1 MQLPVL
7 QSQFLLNPAITY
19 LNFGSFG
26 ACPRPIFDDYQ
37 RWQRELE
44 FEPAQFITVNG
55 LNYLQQSRQALS
67 AYIHC
72 APDDIVYTMNP
83 SYGINIIAKSFPLSP
98 GDEILS
104 TNLEYGACDRT
115 WNYYCKKAGAK
126 YVRQPITLP
135 IVSREAF
142 IEDFFKGLSPRTKA
156 IFISHITSATALIL
170 PVKEICDIAKQKG
183 LITIV
188 DGAHAPGHIPVDL
201 SGLQADIYAGAPHKW
216 MMTPKGCSF
225 LYVKKEFQP
234 LFDPLLISWGYE
246 SAAPSPSRFLDY
258 HQGQGTR
265 DFSAFLTVPAAIRF
279 IKEHQWETVA
289 GACRKLVQDNAV
301 RFCDLMEVDP
311 ISPISDEFLGQM
323 FSIPIRTLQPE
334 KLQRHLF
341 DHYSIEIPVTRQ
353 DNRNFIRYSI
363 NAFNSREDLDKLYAA
378 LQEIMANTA
387 LLEPGQKIAR

>member
-44 FEPAQFITVNG
+44 YEPVQFITVNG

-72 APDDIVYTMNP
+72 DADDIVYTTNP
-83 SYGINIIAKSFPLSP
+83 SYAINIIAKSFPLSP

-115 WNYYCKKAGAK
+115 FGYYCKKAGAK
-126 YVRQPITLP
+126 YIRQPITLP
-135 IVSREAF
+135 ITSRAAF
-142 IEDFFKGLSPRTKA
+142 IEDFFKGLSPHTRA
-156 IFISHITSATALIL
+156 IFISHITSATALVL
-170 PVKEICDIAKQKG
+170 PVKEICDLAKQKG

-188 DGAHAPGHIPVDL
+188 DGAHAPGHVPVDL
-201 SGLQADIYAGAPHKW
+201 SGLQADIYTGAPHKW
-216 MMTPKGCSF
+216 MMTPKGCTF
-225 LYVKKEFQP
+225 LYVKKELQP

-246 SAAPSPSRFLDY
+246 SAAPSHSRFLDY

-265 DFSAFLTVPAAIRF
+265 DFSAFLTVPAAITF
-279 IKEHQWETVA
+279 LKEHQWETVA
-289 GACRKLVQDNAV
+289 EACRRLVQQNAV
-301 RFCDLMEVDP
+301 RFCDLMEAEP
-311 ISPISDEFLGQM
+311 ISPIGDEFLGQM

-341 DHYSIEIPVTRQ
+341 DQYSIEVPVTRQ

-363 NAFNSREDLDKLYAA
+363 NAFNSQEDLDKLYIA
-378 LQEIMANTA
+378 LQEITANTA
-387 LLEPGQKIAR
+387 LLESGQKIAR